1 MRVRHA
7 AGFWGVAF
15 AFGVTMAGTTL
26 PTPLY
31 PLLQHEFGFGELAS
45 TLLYAVYAAGVI
57 AALLLF
63 GRASDVLGR
72 RRVLLAGSACAA
84 LSAIA
89 FLGGAG
95 LAGLLTGRVLSG
107 LSAGL
112 VTGTATAALG
122 ELHPR
127 GDQAHAGLVATVAKM
142 AGLGCGPL
150 LSGVLASVAPAPLRL
165 PFLVHLALLIPAA
178 IAVWR
183 TPEPPAADATDRP
196 PLSPPPT
203 RARPRFRIVR
213 PVLPA
218 EVRPVFLPA
227 AAAMF
232 AAFAVFG
239 LVAAVEPSM
248 LVQLLEVRSPAVPGL
263 VVFAMFAASAAG
275 QVLSR
280 RVPAGRA
287 LPIGCAVV
295 LAGVGGL
302 AAAIGTQS
310 AAVLAAATVVI
321 GGGQGVAFRGAV
333 AVVGAL
339 APADQRAGTMSS
351 FFLVVYLGI
360 SVPVMLAGA
369 ASARWGLR
377 LSGLAFAAAVAA
389 LLVVAMFATASR
401 PPLASK
407 RIR

>member
-1 MRVRHA
+1 MSGPQAR
-7 AGFWGVAF
+7 FWGVAF

-31 PLLQHEFGFGELAS
+31 PLLQKEFGFGELVS
-45 TLLYAVYAAGVI
+45 TLLYAVYAAGVL

-63 GRASDVLGR
+63 GRASDVVGR
-72 RRVLLAGSACAA
+72 RRVLLAGAVCAA

-89 FLGGAG
+89 FLSETG

-122 ELHPR
+122 EVHPR
-127 GDQAHAGLVATVAKM
+127 GDQAHAGLVATVANM
-142 AGLGCGPL
+142 FGLGCGPL
-150 LSGVLASVAPAPLRL
+150 LSGVLAAVGPAPLRL
-165 PFLVHLALLIPAA
+165 SFAVHLALLAPAA
-178 IAVWR
+178 VAVWR
-183 TPEPPAADATDRP
+183 MPEPD
-196 PLSPPPT
+196 
-203 RARPRFRIVR
+203 RARARFRVVR

-227 AAAMF
+227 AIVMF

-239 LVAAVEPSM
+239 LVAAVGPAM
-248 LVQLLEVRSPAVPGL
+248 LVQLLDVRTPVVPGL

-280 RVPAGRA
+280 RLPAERA

-295 LAGVGGL
+295 LAGVAGL
-302 AAAIGTQS
+302 AAAIGGQS
-310 AAVLAAATVVI
+310 AVLLTVATVVI

-333 AVVGAL
+333 AVIGAR
-339 APADQRAGTMSS
+339 APDDQRAGTMSS

-360 SVPVMLAGA
+360 SVPVVLAGGA
-369 ASARWGLR
+369 TAHWGLR
-377 LSGLAFAAAVAA
+377 TSGLAFAAAVAVLLLPA
-389 LLVVAMFATASR
+389 LFATISG
-401 PPLASK
+401 SQK